1 MNELKLIDEAILGR
15 KRSYSPYSKFKVGA
29 AILLKN
35 GSFIHGCNI
44 ENVSYGLSNCAER
57 TALFKMVS
65 EGYSKEDVVAMAIVA
80 DTTLPVSPCGACRQ
94 VMAELLKKE
103 TKVILANMKKEYQI
117 TKMPSYLLIEN
128 QKVIGRKEGNLD
140 YFTLKKWLSERI

>member
-1 MNELKLIDEAILGR
+1 MNEWKLIDEAILGR

-103 TKVILANMKKEYQI
+103 TKVILANMKKEY
-117 TKMPSYLLIEN
+117 KMTTVEELLPYSFEEIEN
-128 QKVIGRKEGNLD
+128 ANWYL
-140 YFTLKKWLSERI
+140 

>member
-103 TKVILANMKKEYQI
+103 TKVILANMKKEY
-117 TKMPSYLLIEN
+117 KMTTVEEQLPYSFEEIEN
-128 QKVIGRKEGNLD
+128 AN
-140 YFTLKKWLSERI
+140 

>member
-15 KRSYSPYSKFKVGA
+15 KRSYSPYSKFKVGV

-103 TKVILANMKKEYQI
+103 TKVILANMKKEY
-117 TKMPSYLLIEN
+117 KMTTVEELLPYSFEEIEN
-128 QKVIGRKEGNLD
+128 AN
-140 YFTLKKWLSERI
+140 